1 MAEHRRWTD
10 DLPADLMSE
19 IVRLFPCAKDRRT
32 ITTVCRTWRARAQ
45 IPPPPPALPWL
56 LLPSAGS
63 TPVHCFLSDFRVR
76 HDIGAPPHGARYFG
90 SHDGAWLF
98 LAYQTRRHELLNLR
112 DNSSYALP
120 DLVRQQ
126 QNDRDM
132 VILAATLVPA
142 GWPDN
147 PALRRLAFWRMRS
160 LSAKPD
166 WLPPVDFE
174 VEDVVYHGVA
184 FHFLTRGE
192 HIRVCEPVL
201 GEGGRMLLLP
211 ELKFLQPEGRNYDGL
226 VVRARY
232 LVASGGELLMVGVPG
247 PAQIPQSD
255 DDDEEDEDQDMDI
268 EQEVDDED
276 DQVAE
281 VDDQGEEVEY
291 TWCWGELDT
300 LGAVRCSRSY
310 EVAQYPGFKAGIYF
324 LDDRSFYDEGMMF
337 RGVNEKQYP
346 CNDNG
351 KWSEGP
357 PPGIKGYA
365 PQDSSNNCSP
375 PAWLLP

>member
-112 DNSSYALP
+112 DNSSYVLP

-142 GWPDN
+142 GPPKLRRRLHHRQLAGQPRA
-147 PALRRLAFWRMRS
+147 PALGLLAHEVSVGQARLVTS
-160 LSAKPD
+160 
-166 WLPPVDFE
+166 
-174 VEDVVYHGVA
+174 
-184 FHFLTRGE
+184 
-192 HIRVCEPVL
+192 
-201 GEGGRMLLLP
+201 
-211 ELKFLQPEGRNYDGL
+211 
-226 VVRARY
+226 
-232 LVASGGELLMVGVPG
+232 SG
-247 PAQIPQSD
+247 
-255 DDDEEDEDQDMDI
+255 
-268 EQEVDDED
+268 
-276 DQVAE
+276 
-281 VDDQGEEVEY
+281 
-291 TWCWGELDT
+291 
-300 LGAVRCSRSY
+300 
-310 EVAQYPGFKAGIYF
+310 
-324 LDDRSFYDEGMMF
+324 F
-337 RGVNEKQYP
+337 RG
-346 CNDNG
+346 
-351 KWSEGP
+351 
-357 PPGIKGYA
+357 
-365 PQDSSNNCSP
+365 
-375 PAWLLP
+375 